1 MSGIKR
7 IPDGVMLVGAVVA
20 GIAIIWGANHLGWW
34 WVTALVG
41 AVIGVALRGAWRV
54 LAAAALAAVAGWGLD
69 LAVQSAGANLGGVAS
84 TVSGIMG
91 FGTRNGY
98 LVVLL
103 ALIFA
108 LLLGLAGAWAG
119 ASARRAIRAFAA
131 PTRGETQGGAA
142 G

>member
-7 IPDGVMLVGAVVA
+7 VPDVVVVA
-20 GIAIIWGANHLGWW
+20 GAVIAGIIVIWAGNHFGWW

-41 AVIGVALRGAWRV
+41 AALGVGLRGTWRV
-54 LAAAALAAVAGWGLD
+54 LGAAALAALAGWGLD
-69 LAVQSAGANLGGVAS
+69 LALQSFGGNIGEVAS

-91 FGTRNGY
+91 FGTKSGY

-119 ASARRAIRAFAA
+119 AALRRGILLVA
-131 PTRGETQGGAA
+131 PGRISG
-142 G
+142 